1 MYHIMFDIDGT
12 LIQSNDFDADCFIK
26 AVEKS
31 IGIKIDDNWSNYKN
45 VTDSGILNEIII
57 SHDLTNQTEEIH
69 KNVKEI
75 FVNKIHNHLQKN
87 PIYEIEGASSFL
99 SELKKNDQV
108 VLSIATGG
116 WYESAILKLQYAN
129 IDFKGIPIVSSNEY
143 FSRKE
148 IMKSA
153 EKIIN
158 SNSYT
163 TSYFGDGIWDKEACE
178 ALGYNFIAV
187 GNNVEHYQK
196 IEDYKSIRKAMSYIG
211 L

>member
-12 LIQSNDFDADCFIK
+12 LIQSNDFDANCFIE
-26 AVEKS
+26 AVKES
-31 IGIKIDDNWSNYKN
+31 IGIKINDNWSNYKN

-57 SHDLTNQTEEIH
+57 SHNLTNQAEEIH
-69 KNVKEI
+69 KTVKEI
-75 FVNKIHNHLQKN
+75 FVHKIHNHLKKN
-87 PIYEIEGASSFL
+87 SIYEIEGASSFL
-99 SELKKNDQV
+99 SELKKNNQV

-129 IDFKGIPIVSSNEY
+129 IDFKGIPIVSSNKY
-143 FSRKE
+143 FSRTE

-158 SNSYT
+158 SNICKT
-163 TSYFGDGIWDKEACE
+163 TYFGDGAWDKEACE
-178 ALGYNFIAV
+178 ILEYNFIAV
-187 GNNVEHYQK
+187 GNNIEHYQK
-196 IEDYKSIRKAMSYIG
+196 IKDYNSMSKAMSYIG